1 MTPSAGELSENSGVN
16 DPFTDLLENCF
27 GSWKG
32 LTASIL
38 TPLIVVLS
46 VLVLVGCCIIPCAG
60 DLFKD

>member
-1 MTPSAGELSENSGVN
+1 MDLAGELSENSGIN
-16 DPFTDLLENCF
+16 DPFTDLSENWF

-46 VLVLVGCCIIPCAG
+46 VLVLVGWCIIPCAR